1 MDPSECPPLCEMKL
15 VLEDGSEHEGMGH
28 PAQTPVAGEVVFNTG
43 MTGYVEALT
52 DPSYAGQILV
62 FTYPLIGNYGVPAT
76 EAGGTC
82 FGELQSARIQV
93 QGVVVQNLSRHF
105 SHHRATRSF
114 ARWLGAADIPVLAGI
129 DTRALTRRLREYGTM
144 RGWLLPR
151 SVAFEDAGEPVRALE
166 MQADVFHRVAPAE
179 PVIYGGG
186 EIRVLVVDVGAKDG
200 IIECLLR
207 RGATVVRTPWHAQLD
222 VLAQRA
228 DGILI
233 ANGPGDPA
241 DLGSLIEQVR
251 HLLDKFAGPI
261 FGVCLGHQILARAA
275 GFETYKLRYG
285 HRGVNQPVQEI
296 ATGRCFVTSQNHG
309 YAVDD
314 SMRLPDWQPWFI
326 NLNDRTNEGIRS
338 RTRPVFSVQFHPE
351 GRPGPRDTEFL
362 FEDFL
367 RLAGSLQRSSRAAL

>member
-1 MDPSECPPLCEMKL
+1 MKL
-15 VLEDGSEHEGMGH
+15 VLEDGSEHEGTGLS
-28 PAQTPVAGEVVFNTG
+28 PQTPVAGEVVFNTA
-43 MTGYVEALT
+43 MSGYVEALT

-76 EAGGTC
+76 DAARTR
-82 FGELQSARIQV
+82 FGELQSTRVQV
-93 QGVVVQNLSRHF
+93 QGVVVQHLSLHL
-105 SHHRATRSF
+105 SHHRATRSL
-114 ARWLGAADIPVLAGI
+114 AQWLSAANVPVLTEI
-129 DTRALTRRLREYGTM
+129 DTRALTRRLRERGTM
-144 RGWLLPR
+144 RGWLVPANL
-151 SVAFEDAGEPVRALE
+151 AFDDARKAARALD
-166 MQADVFHRVAPAE
+166 MQADVFDRVAPAE
-179 PVIYGGG
+179 PIIYGGG
-186 EIRVLVVDVGAKDG
+186 ETRVLVVDVGAKDG

-207 RGATVVRTPWHAQLD
+207 RGATVVRAPWHAQLD

-241 DLGSLIEQVR
+241 DLGSLVEQVR

-275 GFETYKLRYG
+275 GFDTYKLQYG

-314 SMRLPDWQPWFI
+314 SKRLTDWEPWFV

-367 RLAGSLQRSSRAAL
+367 RLAGSLKRSSRAAL

>member
-1 MDPSECPPLCEMKL
+1 
-15 VLEDGSEHEGMGH
+15 
-28 PAQTPVAGEVVFNTG
+28 
-43 MTGYVEALT
+43 LT

-76 EAGGTC
+76 DAASTR
-82 FGELQSARIQV
+82 FGELQSSHVQV
-93 QGVVVQNLSRHF
+93 QGVVVQRLSQHF
-105 SHHRATRSF
+105 SHHRATRSL
-114 ARWLGAADIPVLAGI
+114 AQWLSAANVPVLAAI
-129 DTRALTRRLREYGTM
+129 DTRALTRRLREHGTM
-144 RGWLLPR
+144 RGWLLPA
-151 SVAFEDAGEPVRALE
+151 SLGFDDARKSARALD
-166 MQADVFHRVAPAE
+166 MQTDVFERVAPPE
-179 PVIYGGG
+179 PIIYGGG
-186 EIRVLVVDVGAKDG
+186 ETRVLVVDVGAKDG

-207 RGATVVRTPWHAQLD
+207 RGATVVRAPWHAQLE

-241 DLGSLIEQVR
+241 DLGSLVEQVR

-261 FGVCLGHQILARAA
+261 FGVCLGHQILARAV
-275 GFETYKLRYG
+275 GFDTYKLQYG

-314 SMRLPDWQPWFI
+314 SKRSPDWEPWFV
-326 NLNDRTNEGIRS
+326 NLNDRTNEGLRS

-362 FEDFL
+362 FDDFL
-367 RLAGSLQRSSRAAL
+367 RLAAL

>member
-1 MDPSECPPLCEMKL
+1 MDPSQCYPLCEMKL

-28 PAQTPVAGEVVFNTG
+28 AAQTPVAGEVVFNTS
-43 MTGYVEALT
+43 MAGYVEALT

-62 FTYPLIGNYGVPAT
+62 FTYPLIGNYGVPAPDAACT
-76 EAGGTC
+76 S
-82 FGELQSARIQV
+82 FGELQSTRIQV
-93 QGVVVQNLSRHF
+93 QGVVVQHLSRHF
-105 SHHRATRSF
+105 SHHRATGSF
-114 ARWLGAADIPVLAGI
+114 AQWLNAADIPVLAGI
-129 DTRALTRRLREYGTM
+129 DTRALTRKLREHGTM
-144 RGWLLPR
+144 RGWLFPASL
-151 SVAFEDAGEPVRALE
+151 AFDNAREAARTVD
-166 MQADVFHRVAPAE
+166 MQADVFDRVAPAE
-179 PVIYGGG
+179 PIIYGGG
-186 EIRVLVVDVGAKDG
+186 ETRVLVVDVGAKDG

-207 RGATVVRTPWHAQLD
+207 RGATVVRAPWHAQLD

-251 HLLDKFAGPI
+251 HLIDTFAGPI

-275 GFETYKLRYG
+275 GFDTYKLQYG

-309 YAVDD
+309 YAVDCTKP
-314 SMRLPDWQPWFI
+314 LPDWEPWFV
-326 NLNDRTNEGIRS
+326 NLNDRTNEGLRS

-362 FEDFL
+362 FDDFL
-367 RLAGSLQRSSRAAL
+367 KLAGSSQRSSRAAL